1 MHSAL
6 IYDPTVAPVSNC
18 ASKINLCF
26 LFLFYACKKGCNNY
40 KAADEY
46 NVLDGKHNKKDSLS
60 LGDSYNDAKTFIYQR
75 LLKCPVLPIS

>member
-26 LFLFYACKKGCNNY
+26 LLLFYACKKGCNNY

-46 NVLDGKHNKKDSLS
+46 NVLNGNHNNKDSLS
-60 LGDSYNDAKTFIYQR
+60 LYKHSFGDSYNDAETFVSQC
-75 LLKCPVLPIS
+75 L